1 MKKRESNMK
10 RISLIL
16 LLVLL
21 TSCVSKISTSCP
33 PIIEYTQEF
42 KQQLADDLEKEE
54 SYYIKQVVVD
64 YYNLREKIRVCND

>member
-1 MKKRESNMK
+1 MK

-42 KQQLADDLEKEE
+42 IQQLADDLEEEE

-64 YYNLREKIRVCND
+64 YYNLREKIRICND

>member
-54 SYYIKQVVVD
+54 SYYIKQVVID
-64 YYNLREKIRVCND
+64 YYNLREKIRICND